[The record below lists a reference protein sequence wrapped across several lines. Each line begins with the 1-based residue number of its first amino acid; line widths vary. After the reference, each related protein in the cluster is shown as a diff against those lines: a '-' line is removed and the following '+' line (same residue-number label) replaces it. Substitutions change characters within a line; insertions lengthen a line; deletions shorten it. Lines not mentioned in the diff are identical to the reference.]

1 MKNYFSVERDGK
13 CWDHV
18 LMYDHDGEVVFKDFL
33 SMSYD
38 EMKNSKDLEE
48 FVVAFMYATDEIC
61 DSDNKQTVVTLV
73 GEDDVFIWGI
83 IMGPDA
89 EDGIRYV
96 LVDWKKDGKSYR
108 YEN

>member
-1 MKNYFSVERDGK
+1 MKLKKFEISVPIFLYINKVTHFFSRRPVAIEWAIVESINR
-13 CWDHV
+13 
-18 LMYDHDGEVVFKDFL
+18 F
-33 SMSYD
+33 
-38 EMKNSKDLEE
+38 
-48 FVVAFMYATDEIC
+48 
-61 DSDNKQTVVTLV
+61 